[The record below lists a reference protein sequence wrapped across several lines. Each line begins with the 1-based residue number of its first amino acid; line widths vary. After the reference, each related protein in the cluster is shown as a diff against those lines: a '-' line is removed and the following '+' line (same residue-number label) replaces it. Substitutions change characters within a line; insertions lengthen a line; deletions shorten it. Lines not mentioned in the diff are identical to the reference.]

1 MGLITIVAIRTRR
14 MKGPV
19 GQLGDRVPLGT
30 VGVVQAPL
38 DPTGTVHL
46 AGETWTARTPDGS
59 DLPRETPVRLVGF
72 DELTALVEP
81 TGQPPVHQ
89 GTHTSPDP
97 MTAVPAADK
106 P

>member
-19 GQLGDRVPLGT
+19 AQLGDRVSLGT

-38 DPTGTVHL
+38 APTGTVHL
-46 AGETWTARTPDGS
+46 AGETWTARTSDGS

-72 DELTALVEP
+72 DDLTALVEP
-81 TGQPPVHQ
+81 TGQPPVYE
-89 GTHTSPDP
+89 GTRTSPEP
-97 MTAVPAADK
+97 ITAVRAADK